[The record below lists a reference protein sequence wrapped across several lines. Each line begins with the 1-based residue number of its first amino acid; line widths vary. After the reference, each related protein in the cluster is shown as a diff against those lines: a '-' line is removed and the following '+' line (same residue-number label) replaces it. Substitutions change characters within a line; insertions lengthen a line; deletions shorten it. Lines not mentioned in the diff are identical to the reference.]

1 MTPTSYDNFE
11 FIEKVRMRSIISE
24 GNYPYNIETHEGST
38 EVSYE
43 EGQAKIQSIRE
54 TYKKADF
61 KEMNAETIIAT
72 LKAYR

>member
-1 MTPTSYDNFE
+1 MPWY
-11 FIEKVRMRSIISE
+11 
-24 GNYPYNIETHEGST
+24 NYLYYIETHEGST
-38 EVSYE
+38 KVSYE

-61 KEMNAETIIAT
+61 KEMNEETIIAT

>member
-1 MTPTSYDNFE
+1 M
-11 FIEKVRMRSIISE
+11 KMRSIISE
-24 GNYPYNIETHEGST
+24 GNYPYNIETADGST